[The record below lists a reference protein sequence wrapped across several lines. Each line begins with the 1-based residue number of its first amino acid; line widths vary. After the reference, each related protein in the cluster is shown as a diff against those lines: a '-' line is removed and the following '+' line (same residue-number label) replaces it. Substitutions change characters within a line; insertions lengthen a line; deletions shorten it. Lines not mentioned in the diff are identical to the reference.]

1 MRDKILIVRIKKSFR
16 KYKQFWYN
24 GQAGVIFFVKSFSKD
39 EFKIVDFDNNFPY
52 GIVIPKNHNTVYF
65 ILKKHAE
72 VIGKL

>member
-39 EFKIVDFDNNFPY
+39 EFRIVDRDLHYPF
-52 GIVIPKNHNTVYF
+52 GIVIPEDHNTVHF
-65 ILKKHAE
+65 ILKRHAE